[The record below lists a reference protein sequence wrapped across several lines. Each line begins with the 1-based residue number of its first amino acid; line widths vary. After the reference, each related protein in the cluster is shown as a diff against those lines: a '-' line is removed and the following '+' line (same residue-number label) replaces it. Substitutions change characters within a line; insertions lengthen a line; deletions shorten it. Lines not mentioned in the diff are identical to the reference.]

1 VFTPTGRFEGDVAL
15 YYGDVAVGEGHIAR
29 TTPISF
35 GVEGFSV
42 GYQRGAAITGA
53 YEAPFAIDHA
63 VLTRV
68 VIDGMGDAYRDA
80 PAEERAA
87 LAQQ

>member
-1 VFTPTGRFEGDVAL
+1 MFTPTGRFEGDVAL
-15 YYGDVAVGEGHIAR
+15 YYGDIPVGEGHIAR
-29 TTPISF
+29 TAPISF

-42 GYQRGAAITGA
+42 GYRPGAAITDA

-68 VIDGMGDAYRDA
+68 VIDGIGPAYRDA
-80 PAEERAA
+80 PTEERAA